1 MSPNDTMTR
10 AMLMTV
16 LARMDG
22 QDVTG
27 GSTWYEK
34 GINFSILFHNPSS
47 FLECLFIFVGVIEI
61 K

>member
-1 MSPNDTMTR
+1 MTR